1 MSYLV
6 LARKW
11 RPSKF
16 SEVVGQDHAVAALKN
31 SISSQNIHHAY
42 LFTGTRGIG
51 KTSIARIL
59 AKALNCS
66 DLIDNS
72 EPCNTCESCKSINEG
87 AAIDFIEIDA
97 ASRRGIEDTKNL
109 LETISY
115 LPSSSRYKIYL
126 IDEVH
131 MLTPES
137 FNALLK
143 NLEEPPPHVIF
154 MFATTEYKKILPT
167 IISRCL
173 QINLSSVS
181 VKVISDQLGKI
192 FSKEKIK
199 LLYDPILK
207 VNSINIKKREKIE
220 NRFLNT
226 NYILSIGRLTKQKN
240 FFLLISAF
248 KEISQKY
255 PNLKLI
261 ILGEGDER
269 KKLEK
274 LIEDLNL
281 SGSVFLEGYKKNIF
295 NYLNNC
301 ECYISS
307 SLYEDPGFSLIES
320 GFLNKPVI
328 AADSNTGPSEI
339 LNNSKNGFLFRNNDK
354 TSLVDQ
360 YFKLKNSN
368 TKDVIN
374 KKINLKKFS
383 KNFSVFRHFK
393 NFEKI
398 LSN

>member
-1 MSYLV
+1 MKLFYWSPFLSNIATVDAVTNSINSLKRYGNKNKYKPFIVDSSGEWQEKLDKTSGIDIIKLYNKNYYKFLPRGNFLKSRLSQMIIFILNFNVLRNLLLKEKPDFLVAHLVVSLPLV
-6 LARKW
+6 LFFFFKFETKLIIRISGTPKLNKVRRFFWALF
-11 RPSKF
+11 SKN
-16 SEVVGQDHAVAALKN
+16 VHIV
-31 SISSQNIHHAY
+31 
-42 LFTGTRGIG
+42 
-51 KTSIARIL
+51 
-59 AKALNCS
+59 
-66 DLIDNS
+66 
-72 EPCNTCESCKSINEG
+72 TCPTQSTLQKL
-87 AAIDFIEIDA
+87 
-97 ASRRGIEDTKNL
+97 TKL
-109 LETISY
+109 
-115 LPSSSRYKIYL
+115 
-126 IDEVH
+126 
-131 MLTPES
+131 
-137 FNALLK
+137 
-143 NLEEPPPHVIF
+143 
-154 MFATTEYKKILPT
+154 
-167 IISRCL
+167 
-173 QINLSSVS
+173 
-181 VKVISDQLGKI
+181 KI
-192 FSKEKIK
+192 FPKEKIK
-199 LLYDPILK
+199 LLYDPILN
-207 VNSINIKKREKIE
+207 VNSINIKKREKLE
-220 NRFLNT
+220 DRFLNI

-248 KEISQKY
+248 KEITQKY

-274 LIEDLNL
+274 LIEDLSL

-320 GFLNKPVI
+320 GFLNKAVI

-360 YFKLKNSN
+360 YFKLKDSN

>member
-1 MSYLV
+1 MKLFYWSPFLSNIATVDAVTNSINSLKRYGNKNKYKPFIVDSSGEWQEKLDKTSGIDIIKLYNKNYYKFLPRGNFLKSRLSQMIIFILNFNVLRNLLLKEKPDFLVAHLVVSLPLV
-6 LARKW
+6 LFFFFKFETKLIIRISGTLKLNKVRRFFWALF
-11 RPSKF
+11 SKN
-16 SEVVGQDHAVAALKN
+16 VHIV
-31 SISSQNIHHAY
+31 
-42 LFTGTRGIG
+42 
-51 KTSIARIL
+51 
-59 AKALNCS
+59 
-66 DLIDNS
+66 
-72 EPCNTCESCKSINEG
+72 TCPTQSTLQKL
-87 AAIDFIEIDA
+87 
-97 ASRRGIEDTKNL
+97 TKL
-109 LETISY
+109 
-115 LPSSSRYKIYL
+115 
-126 IDEVH
+126 
-131 MLTPES
+131 
-137 FNALLK
+137 
-143 NLEEPPPHVIF
+143 
-154 MFATTEYKKILPT
+154 
-167 IISRCL
+167 
-173 QINLSSVS
+173 
-181 VKVISDQLGKI
+181 KI
-192 FSKEKIK
+192 FPKEKIK
-199 LLYDPILK
+199 LLYDPILN
-207 VNSINIKKREKIE
+207 VNSINIKKREKLE
-220 NRFLNT
+220 DRFLNI

-248 KEISQKY
+248 KEITQKY

-274 LIEDLNL
+274 LIEDLSL

-320 GFLNKPVI
+320 GFLNKAVI

-360 YFKLKNSN
+360 YFKLKDSN

>member
-1 MSYLV
+1 MKLFYWSPFLSNIATVDAVTNSINSLKRYGNKNKYKPFIVDSSGEWQEKLDKTSGIDIIKLYNKNYYKFLPRGNFLKSRLSQMIIFFLNFNVLRKLLLKEKPDFLVAHLVVSLPLV
-6 LARKW
+6 LFFFFKFETKLIIRISGTPKLNKVRRFFWALF
-11 RPSKF
+11 SKN
-16 SEVVGQDHAVAALKN
+16 VHIV
-31 SISSQNIHHAY
+31 
-42 LFTGTRGIG
+42 
-51 KTSIARIL
+51 
-59 AKALNCS
+59 
-66 DLIDNS
+66 
-72 EPCNTCESCKSINEG
+72 TCPTQSTLQKL
-87 AAIDFIEIDA
+87 
-97 ASRRGIEDTKNL
+97 TKL
-109 LETISY
+109 
-115 LPSSSRYKIYL
+115 
-126 IDEVH
+126 
-131 MLTPES
+131 
-137 FNALLK
+137 
-143 NLEEPPPHVIF
+143 
-154 MFATTEYKKILPT
+154 
-167 IISRCL
+167 
-173 QINLSSVS
+173 
-181 VKVISDQLGKI
+181 KI
-192 FSKEKIK
+192 FPKEKIK
-199 LLYDPILK
+199 LLYDPILN
-207 VNSINIKKREKIE
+207 VNFINIKKREKLE
-220 NRFLNT
+220 DRFLNI

-248 KEISQKY
+248 KEITQKY

-274 LIEDLNL
+274 LIEDLSL

-320 GFLNKPVI
+320 GFLNKAVI

-360 YFKLKNSN
+360 YFKLKDSN
-368 TKDVIN
+368 TKDVMN

>member
-1 MSYLV
+1 MKLFYWSPFLSNIATVDAVINSINSLKRYGNKNKYKPFIVDSSGEWQEKLDKVSGINIIKLYNKNYYKFLPRGNFLKSRLSQLIIFILNFNVLRKLLLKEKPDFLVAHLVVSLPLV
-6 LARKW
+6 LFFFFKFETKLIIRISGTPKLNKVRRFFW
-11 RPSKF
+11 TLFSKN
-16 SEVVGQDHAVAALKN
+16 VHIV
-31 SISSQNIHHAY
+31 
-42 LFTGTRGIG
+42 
-51 KTSIARIL
+51 
-59 AKALNCS
+59 
-66 DLIDNS
+66 
-72 EPCNTCESCKSINEG
+72 TCPTQSTLQKL
-87 AAIDFIEIDA
+87 
-97 ASRRGIEDTKNL
+97 TKL
-109 LETISY
+109 
-115 LPSSSRYKIYL
+115 
-126 IDEVH
+126 
-131 MLTPES
+131 
-137 FNALLK
+137 
-143 NLEEPPPHVIF
+143 
-154 MFATTEYKKILPT
+154 
-167 IISRCL
+167 
-173 QINLSSVS
+173 
-181 VKVISDQLGKI
+181 KI

>member
-1 MSYLV
+1 MKLFYWSPFLSNIATVDAVTNSINALKRYGNKNKYKPFIVDSSGEWQEKLDKTSGIDIIKLYNKNYYKFLPRGNFLKSRLSQMIIFILNFNVLRKLLLKEKPDFLVAHLVVSLPLV
-6 LARKW
+6 LFFFFKFETKLIIRISGTPKLNKVRRFFW
-11 RPSKF
+11 TLFSKN
-16 SEVVGQDHAVAALKN
+16 VHIV
-31 SISSQNIHHAY
+31 
-42 LFTGTRGIG
+42 
-51 KTSIARIL
+51 
-59 AKALNCS
+59 
-66 DLIDNS
+66 
-72 EPCNTCESCKSINEG
+72 TCPTQSTLQKL
-87 AAIDFIEIDA
+87 
-97 ASRRGIEDTKNL
+97 TKL
-109 LETISY
+109 
-115 LPSSSRYKIYL
+115 
-126 IDEVH
+126 
-131 MLTPES
+131 
-137 FNALLK
+137 
-143 NLEEPPPHVIF
+143 
-154 MFATTEYKKILPT
+154 
-167 IISRCL
+167 
-173 QINLSSVS
+173 
-181 VKVISDQLGKI
+181 KI

-199 LLYDPILK
+199 LLYDPILN
-207 VNSINIKKREKIE
+207 VNSINIKKREKLE
-220 NRFLNT
+220 DRFLNI

-240 FFLLISAF
+240 FFLLIGAF
-248 KEISQKY
+248 KEITQKY

-274 LIEDLNL
+274 LIEDLSL

-320 GFLNKPVI
+320 GFLNKAVI

-360 YFKLKNSN
+360 YFKLKDSN